1 MEPRK
6 FTSHA
11 RFVHGIL
18 CVLGERQERPQKAV
32 SAERFGM
39 EEKMKEK
46 WNEFQTSLE
55 EMTLMKKREYFL
67 TVTVCLLAGLVIGML
82 ISPRKFMMIG
92 NNNGNNNGNDERN
105 YDETEE

>member
-46 WNEFQTSLE
+46 WNELKVTLTE
-55 EMTLMKKREYFL
+55 TTEMSKREFVL
-67 TVTVCLLAGLVIGML
+67 SLMVCLLGGIVFG
-82 ISPRKFMMIG
+82 SH
-92 NNNGNNNGNDERN
+92 NGNNCGNTRLNEEDEGEIADW
-105 YDETEE
+105 DEIEKQEL